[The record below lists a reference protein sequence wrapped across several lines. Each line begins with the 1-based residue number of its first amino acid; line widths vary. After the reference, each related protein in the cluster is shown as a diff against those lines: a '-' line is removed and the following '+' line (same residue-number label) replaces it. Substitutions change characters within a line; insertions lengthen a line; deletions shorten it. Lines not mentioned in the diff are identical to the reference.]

1 MRSHAHEHRNR
12 MVLIG
17 QHAAWYDRLATVAM
31 RPLYRAAA
39 RHVLAGI
46 PSGGRVLDVGTGPG
60 QLLVELGRRG
70 DDVALAGIDPSAD
83 MIGHATKRIETAGL
97 GGRTELHVAATE
109 ELPFADGSFD
119 AVVSTLSSHHWSDPA
134 AAIAEQA
141 RVLRPG
147 GQLWIFDLRKLAPKA
162 LPTTLQANFPTV
174 TQPRVGPIARALF
187 VCHAARTADR

>member
-1 MRSHAHEHRNR
+1 MRSHARTHEHRNR
-12 MVLIG
+12 MVLVG
-17 QHAAWYDRLATVAM
+17 QHAAWYDRLTTVAL

-39 RHVLAGI
+39 GHVLAAL

-60 QLLVELGRRG
+60 QLLVELGSRR

-83 MIGHATKRIETAGL
+83 MVGHATKRIEAAGFS
-97 GGRTELHVAATE
+97 GRTELHVAATE
-109 ELPFADGSFD
+109 DLPFADESFD

-162 LPTTLQANFPTV
+162 LPTTLQTSFPTV
-174 TQPRVGPIARALF
+174 TRPRVGPIAAALF
-187 VCHAARTADR
+187 VCYSAAP